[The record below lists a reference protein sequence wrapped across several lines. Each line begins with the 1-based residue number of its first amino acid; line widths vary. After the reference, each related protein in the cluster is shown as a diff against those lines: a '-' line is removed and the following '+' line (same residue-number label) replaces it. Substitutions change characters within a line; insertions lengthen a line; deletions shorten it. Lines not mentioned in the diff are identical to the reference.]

1 MRELFL
7 FGLMALFT
15 LSCERT
21 DPNPGIDD
29 PDLSSTAGYF
39 PHTIGSFWIYQH
51 VDIDPMGTEKVR
63 AETDSVIISKD
74 TLINGKLYYVFE
86 GSNYPFNGGKWGIID
101 ILRDSLGYVVNQHG
115 EVKLSYSNF
124 TDTLHVKTE
133 IHQDEILYTLSYR
146 MEKQN
151 LRYRV
156 PAGDFDVINFKGT
169 VVSERE
175 MGGIPN
181 PRYLNTLYAEGVG
194 NVLKTYFYFSS
205 PNISEK
211 RLLRY
216 TIQP

>member
-15 LSCERT
+15 LSCEKN
-21 DPNPGIDD
+21 DPITGIDD
-29 PDLSSTAGYF
+29 PDLPSTPGYF
-39 PHTIGSFWIYQH
+39 PHTLGSFWVYQH
-51 VDIDPMGTEKVR
+51 VVIDPTGTEIVR
-63 AETDSVIISKD
+63 AETDSVIISRD

-101 ILRDSLGYVVNQHG
+101 ILRDSMGYVVNQHG
-115 EVKLSYSNF
+115 EVKLSNSNF

-133 IHQDEILYTLSYR
+133 IIRDEILYIASYR
-146 MEKQN
+146 MEKQS
-151 LRYRV
+151 LKYSV

-169 VVSERE
+169 VNSEKE
-175 MGGIPN
+175 VEGIPN

-205 PNISEK
+205 PDIFEK